1 MRNAVVCDLR
11 TLLPFLPSVGVTLV
25 LVCAFLTL
33 GGGALSAVGS
43 VCAMTLLLCMFSLGG
58 YDDQNGWGRFRATL
72 PLSRREVVVGRYLA
86 VLALGLVGVVLGVA
100 MGMAFQAVVAVLPM
114 AAHPDV
120 YGLPDLF
127 ASSVASM
134 ACGLVICSVAMPFCV
149 KYGAIRGARIFACA
163 VAVAASLAIA
173 AGMNLVGPET
183 LAGVGAW
190 VDANVAACVAIVTV
204 VAAVAYAASCAVSL
218 RIYGAKD
225 L

>member
-1 MRNAVVCDLR
+1 MRNAVICDLR
-11 TLLPFLPSVGVTLV
+11 TLLPFLPSVGVSV
-25 LVCAFLTL
+25 ALVCAFLTF

-43 VCAMTLLLCMFSLGG
+43 VCAMTLLLCMFSLWG

-72 PLSRREVVVGRYLA
+72 PLSRREVVAGRYLA
-86 VLALGLVGVVLGVA
+86 VLALGLAGVVLGVA
-100 MGMAFQAVVAVLPM
+100 MSMAFQAVVALMPM
-114 AAHPDV
+114 AVHPDT
-120 YGLPDLF
+120 YGLPDLL

-163 VAVAASLAIA
+163 VAVAASFAIA
-173 AGMNLVGPET
+173 AGMNLVGPEV

-190 VDANVAACVAIVTV
+190 VDANVAACVAIATA
-204 VAAVAYAASCAVSL
+204 VAAAAYAASCVVSL
-218 RIYGAKD
+218 RFYEAKD